1 MTDSAATDTSK
12 QNETTVYFQSNRPAP
27 TFFAALKSLLTQP
40 REFFANMPFAVFYG
54 NSLFFAS
61 IIIFILTFVAVPFY
75 SLGMLFMLPF
85 TWGCI
90 LIGMWALAAFISWG
104 VKAFGGA
111 RLTQANAFQVSSYAL
126 APMMFVGLS
135 WGGALAFLWSMY
147 LLWIGLASYCRI
159 SGGRAAAVIT
169 VPLMIVAMIGGAM
182 MFALGHLKIS

>member
-1 MTDSAATDTSK
+1 MNDTATEST
-12 QNETTVYFQSNRPAP
+12 EITYFQSNRPAQ
-27 TFFAALKSLLTQP
+27 TFLAALKSLLTQP
-40 REFFANMPFAVFYG
+40 REFFAGAPFAVFYG

-90 LIGMWALAAFISWG
+90 LIGMWMLAAYISWG

-111 RLTQANAFQVSSYAL
+111 RLTPANAFQLSAYAF

-135 WGGALAFLWSMY
+135 WGGTVAFLWSMY
-147 LLWIGLASYCRI
+147 LLWLGLVSHCRI
-159 SGGRAAAVIT
+159 SGGRAVAVII
-169 VPLMIVAMIGGAM
+169 VPLIIVAMIGGAM